1 MSRKGINTVR
11 HPDSLFEVWHS
22 HFVIVK
28 MIDINSGAAEA
39 GQPHVLPN
47 SGRRRICES
56 HKSQGGD
63 RRIVMHR
70 YLNATEIIGQYSKTA
85 DFHQNDSTI
94 RAQIIRARSS
104 DKVREY
110 MRCITDHEEM
120 STL

>member
-1 MSRKGINTVR
+1 MFFPTLGGGEFA
-11 HPDSLFEVWHS
+11 SLTS
-22 HFVIVK
+22 
-28 MIDINSGAAEA
+28 
-39 GQPHVLPN
+39 L
-47 SGRRRICES
+47 R
-56 HKSQGGD
+56 GGD